1 LPASHD
7 LGRRIAASPAFSVPA
22 TLKTLWAAR
31 GLSSDQALALGNVF
45 LQLGTSTRALREGQ
59 DAFTRRKSGDWKL
72 R

>member
-1 LPASHD
+1 
-7 LGRRIAASPAFSVPA
+7 VPA
-22 TLKTLWAAR
+22 TLRTLWAAR